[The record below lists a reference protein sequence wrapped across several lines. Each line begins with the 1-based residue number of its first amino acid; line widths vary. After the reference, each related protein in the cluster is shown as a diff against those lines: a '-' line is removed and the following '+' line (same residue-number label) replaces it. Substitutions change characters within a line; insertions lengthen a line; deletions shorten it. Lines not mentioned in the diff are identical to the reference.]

1 MQILNR
7 YIAKNI
13 LISVLIV
20 MTVMLS
26 LFVFFTFLEELKDV
40 GKGRYDTVKALT
52 FVLMTLP
59 NMAYQLMP
67 IVALLGS
74 TIGLGI
80 LASNS
85 ELTAIRSAGVSMEQI
100 IWSVLRIGL
109 VVILVGVV
117 VGEWLAPIS
126 EQKAQTMRS
135 VAQSDHLSLESSRG
149 LWAKDKFQYIN
160 IQTILPGRRL
170 NDIYIYEL
178 DHEHHMTHILH
189 AKSAYY
195 RDDKWVLE
203 NVNHSYLVKG
213 NVIAHHEKQH
223 LWDTNL
229 SPDLFNVVTVK
240 PYALS
245 VWGLYQ
251 YIDYL
256 EKNGLS
262 ADKYKQSLWTKAT
275 LPVVTAVMI
284 LLSIPFV
291 FGPLRSVG
299 IGSRILVGVL
309 VGIGYH
315 LFGQMFS
322 YVGLVFKLDPAF
334 TSLLPMMLAI
344 LLVVILLR
352 RVY

>member
-13 LISVLIV
+13 LVSIFIV
-20 MTVMLS
+20 MLVMLS

-40 GKGRYDTVKALT
+40 GKGRYDTIKALT

-59 NMAYQLMP
+59 NMSYQLLP

-100 IWSVLRIGL
+100 IWSVLRVGL
-109 VVILVGVV
+109 VVIVVGAV

-189 AKSAYY
+189 AKSAFY
-195 RDDKWVLE
+195 RDEKWVLE
-203 NVNHSYLVKG
+203 DVNHSYLVKG

>member
-1 MQILNR
+1 MRILNR

-13 LISVLIV
+13 LVSILLV
-20 MTVMLS
+20 MVVMLS
-26 LFVFFTFLEELKDV
+26 LFVFFTFLEELKDT
-40 GKGRYDTVKALT
+40 GKGRYDTVKALI

-59 NMAYQLMP
+59 NMAYQLLP
-67 IVALLGS
+67 IVALIGS

-80 LASNS
+80 LAGNS

-100 IWSVLRIGL
+100 VWSVLRVGL
-109 VVILVGVV
+109 VVIVAGVI
-117 VGEWLAPIS
+117 VGEWLAPMS
-126 EQKAQTMRS
+126 EQKAQTMRA
-135 VAQSDHLSLESSRG
+135 VAQSDRLSLEGNRG
-149 LWAKDKFQYIN
+149 LWAKDGPQYIN

-170 NDIYIYEL
+170 NDIFIYEL
-178 DHEHHMTHILH
+178 DHEHHMTHILR
-189 AKSAYY
+189 AKSAFY
-195 RDDKWVLE
+195 RDGKWVLE

-213 NVIAHHEKQH
+213 DVIAHHEDQH

-251 YIDYL
+251 YIEYL
-256 EKNGLS
+256 ERNGLS

-322 YVGLVFKLDPAF
+322 YVGLVFKLAPAF
-334 TSLLPMMLAI
+334 TSL
-344 LLVVILLR
+344 
-352 RVY
+352 

>member
-1 MQILNR
+1 MNILNR
-7 YIAKNI
+7 YIAKSI
-13 LISVLIV
+13 LINVIV
-20 MTVMLS
+20 VMIVMLS

-40 GKGRYDTVKALT
+40 GKGHYDTMKALL

-59 NMAYQLMP
+59 NMAYQLLP
-67 IVALLGS
+67 IVALIGS
-74 TIGLGI
+74 TIGLGV
-80 LASNS
+80 LAGNS

-100 IWSVLRIGL
+100 IWAVLRVGL
-109 VVILVGVV
+109 TIIVLGVV

-126 EQKAQTMRS
+126 EQKAHTMRS
-135 VAQSDHLSLESSRG
+135 VAQSENLSLESSRG
-149 LWAKDKFQYIN
+149 LWAKDGSQYIN

-178 DHEHHMTHILH
+178 DHEHHMTHISY

-195 RDDKWVLE
+195 RDEKWILE
-203 NVNHSYLVKG
+203 DVVHSYLVKG
-213 NVIAHHEKQH
+213 KVIAKHEEQEV
-223 LWDTNL
+223 WETTL
-229 SPDLFNVVTVK
+229 SPELFNVVTVK

-251 YIDYL
+251 YVDYL

-275 LPVVTAVMI
+275 LPIVTAVMI

-291 FGPLRSVG
+291 FGPLRSAG

-315 LFGQMFS
+315 LFSQLFS
-322 YVGLVFKLDPAF
+322 YAGLVFKLDPAF
-334 TSLLPMMLAI
+334 TSLMPMMLAA
-344 LLVVILLR
+344 LMVVVLLR